1 MWKRV
6 TNILLL
12 RGKPLPE
19 RTIAS
24 AWMRVTPAIPITSMI
39 PPHMTANIGLWRII
53 RPKMPIKDIAVT
65 CLAIEEI

>member
-1 MWKRV
+1 MITTIIIDGGMWKRV

-39 PPHMTANIGLWRII
+39 PPHMTANIGL
-53 RPKMPIKDIAVT
+53 
-65 CLAIEEI
+65 